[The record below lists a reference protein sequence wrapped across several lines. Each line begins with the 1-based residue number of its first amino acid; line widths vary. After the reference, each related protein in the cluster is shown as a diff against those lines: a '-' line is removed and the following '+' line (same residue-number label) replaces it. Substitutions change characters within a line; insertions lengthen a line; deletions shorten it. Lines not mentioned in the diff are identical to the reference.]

1 MLLAEGINLYNIG
14 RDFHWKWNCIVTLKK
29 ISAYVAQQLIP
40 DPMWVGSDITKWKV
54 MRNGSGISQRAA
66 AARSQRL
73 WRWLVIILEPLICER
88 KLTSW
93 DGGRV
98 GP

>member
-40 DPMWVGSDITKWKV
+40 DPVCKGIVGNQPTASLDLGSVIMRKISAMRPAYISRQVLLITSRKQPG
-54 MRNGSGISQRAA
+54 N
-66 AARSQRL
+66 
-73 WRWLVIILEPLICER
+73 ELI
-88 KLTSW
+88 
-93 DGGRV
+93 
-98 GP
+98 